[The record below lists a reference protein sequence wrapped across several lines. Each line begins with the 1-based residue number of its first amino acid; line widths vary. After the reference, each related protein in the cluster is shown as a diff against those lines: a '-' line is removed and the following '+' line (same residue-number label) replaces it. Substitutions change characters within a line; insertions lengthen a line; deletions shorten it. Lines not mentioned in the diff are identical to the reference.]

1 MKKVTLFII
10 LLLAGSLLFAQGP
23 GGGGGKKG
31 RGHKKSKGMH
41 MFMNDRL
48 LEEAGISEAVRADVR
63 KARHEVELKV
73 KDLHFK
79 INELRILSRKE
90 SQNDTLDIQ
99 KLKKT
104 NASIA
109 DLHKQQ
115 MLLMGNFRI
124 DQLSKFTVE
133 QRKKIMSLM
142 KDKRKRFM
150 KRMGDGREKNRG
162 GRK

>member
-10 LLLAGSLLFAQGP
+10 LLLAGSLLFAQGHGRS
-23 GGGGGKKG
+23 GGGNKG
-31 RGHKKSKGMH
+31 SKNKRNKGNKGMH

-48 LEEAGISEAVRADVR
+48 LEEAGVSEDVRAEIR
-63 KARHEVELKV
+63 KARYGVEVKV

-79 INELRILSRKE
+79 INELRISSRKE
-90 SQNDTLDIQ
+90 MQKDSLDIT
-99 KLKKT
+99 KLKTT
-104 NASIA
+104 NANIA

-133 QRKKIMSLM
+133 QRKKITDLM
-142 KDKRKRFM
+142 KEKRQRFM
-150 KRMGDGREKNRG
+150 KRMGEGR
-162 GRK
+162 